1 MIRARLVG
9 AALLMVASGPGL
21 ASSSVEDLLKSAGG
35 VLESRSSESRG
46 STFSDA
52 EVDGALKD
60 ALGVGAQRAIALLGR
75 EGGFLDDRQVRIRLP
90 KSLRK
95 AGELMDRLGYGEVV
109 TEFETAVNRAAERAI
124 PQTLDIVEQTVREMT
139 LEDVQG
145 ILAGGDDAATTY
157 LRKRAGDRLHEA
169 ILPVV
174 RSATDEAGATAA
186 YKKFANQAAKSSG
199 GLVSAESIDLD
210 DYVADKALDGLFVKL
225 AAEEREIRR
234 NPAARSTELL
244 KKVFGGG

>member
-1 MIRARLVG
+1 MNAKIVG
-9 AALLMVASGPGL
+9 AAVLLAMSGTGL

-35 VLESRSSESRG
+35 MLDAPASESRG
-46 STFSDA
+46 SVFNDS

-60 ALGVGAQRAIALLGR
+60 TLAVGARRAIALLGQ
-75 EGGFLDDRQVRIRLP
+75 EGGFLDDSQVRIRLP
-90 KSLRK
+90 KSVRK
-95 AGELMDRLGYGEVV
+95 AGDLMDRLGYGEVV
-109 TEFETAVNRAAERAI
+109 TEFEETLNRAAERAV

-139 LEDVQG
+139 LEDAQG
-145 ILAGGDDAATTY
+145 ILSGGDDAATTY
-157 LRKRAGDRLHEA
+157 LRERAGDRLHEA

-174 RSATDEAGATAA
+174 RSATDQAGATAA
-186 YKKFANQAAKSSG
+186 YKRFANQAAKSSG
-199 GLVSAESIDLD
+199 GLLSAESIDLD
-210 DYVADKALDGLFVKL
+210 DYVADKTLDGLFVKL